1 MIEKW
6 IAAFENIS
14 NVKNGVGLD
23 RVFFGA
29 TL

>member
-14 NVKNGVGLD
+14 KLKNGVGLD